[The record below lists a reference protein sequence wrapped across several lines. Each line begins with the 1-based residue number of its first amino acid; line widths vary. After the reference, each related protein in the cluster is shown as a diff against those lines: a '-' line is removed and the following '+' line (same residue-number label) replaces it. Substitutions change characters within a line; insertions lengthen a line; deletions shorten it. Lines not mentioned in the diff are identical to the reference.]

1 MPLIGVRARTIP
13 LLGKEVRRISGL
25 SMMLSYIRFFKLQ
38 WVSCQRVG
46 CVGRLGATVWFST
59 IIIFLFAGL
68 PVSAAEMIID
78 EYKGGLSPKWEE
90 KSFDGKTEYEVIR
103 EGSETCLKATSN
115 ASASA
120 LYYKIRYDA
129 KEYPVLKWRWK
140 VNGIISK
147 GNALQKK
154 GDDYAAR
161 VYVVFPSPAFWRTK
175 TLIYIWAN
183 RLPRGKA
190 VPNPYAQNAVM
201 IAVESGPERT
211 GQWVEERR
219 NVLSD
224 YRKHFGQDP
233 PKVGAV
239 AIMTDTDNTGEKAVA
254 WYGPIRVLSDGGE

>member
-1 MPLIGVRARTIP
+1 
-13 LLGKEVRRISGL
+13 
-25 SMMLSYIRFFKLQ
+25 MMLSYVRFFKLQ
-38 WVSCQRVG
+38 WILCQRVG
-46 CVGRLGATVWFST
+46 CVGRRGATVWFST
-59 IIIFLFAGL
+59 IIIFLLEGL

-120 LYYKIRYDA
+120 LYYKIKYDA

-154 GDDYAAR
+154 GDDYAVR